1 MNQSTLSVIAKRWRR
16 GWELHI
22 DGYGVTQS
30 RTLDQE
36 SVVREVRDYVTLET
50 GVPCTADMNLAIDL
64 GGYEAQVKAAQE
76 ATELA
81 ALATQR
87 AATQAREVAVELRS
101 MGLSVT
107 DSAAVMG
114 VSRGRISQLVR

>member
-1 MNQSTLSVIAKRWRR
+1 MNQPALSVTAKRWRG

-36 SVVREVRDYVTLET
+36 SVAREVRDYVTLET
-50 GVPCTADMNLAIDL
+50 GAPCTAGVNLAIDL

-81 ALATQR
+81 ALATQH